1 MKEGKRDPVKT
12 IKAIC
17 VYWIHLGPT
26 WRTIGGNHRHSHTIQ
41 NADRLERH
49 TCNIKH
55 LEVSVKWLQ
64 EAQDR
69 GYEKVIRIA
78 FLDVL

>member
-12 IKAIC
+12 IKAIH
-17 VYWIHLGPT
+17 VYRIHLGPAL
-26 WRTIGGNHRHSHTIQ
+26 RTIGGNHRHSHTIQ

-49 TCNIKH
+49 TCNIQH
-55 LEVSVKWLQ
+55 LEVRLKWLQ
-64 EAQDR
+64 EAQKR
-69 GYEKVIRIA
+69 VYEKVIRIA